1 MTSKNKDNFLKQT
14 FVTQTHGYLDVSLKR
29 DLFIELSKSFNGKFA
44 VKNTSDKV
52 LETLNISIP
61 YKSLK
66 IEISE
71 SDTRPLKFQILSD
84 SLQDFELLISWKD
97 IFDKML
103 KRFRKPS
110 IEVGMKDFDDHY
122 LIKSNRPDLT
132 KKIISE
138 QIQNYLLKYNVYSIS
153 IETDRK
159 LNKTSLISVI
169 SRTLDDKKSYE
180 DMIILHRLLI
190 DNLDKQKIIK

>member
-1 MTSKNKDNFLKQT
+1 MTSKNKDTLLKQT
-14 FVTQTHGYLDVSLKR
+14 FVTRTLGYLDVSTKR
-29 DLFIELSKSFNGKFA
+29 DLFNELSKSFNGEFV
-44 VKNTSDKV
+44 VKTTSDKV

-61 YKSLK
+61 YKSQI

-71 SDTRPLKFQILSD
+71 SDTRPLKFQVLSD

-97 IFDKML
+97 AFDKIL
-103 KRFRKPS
+103 KIFRKPP

-122 LIKSNRPDLT
+122 FIKSNRSDLT

-138 QIQNYLLKYNVYSIS
+138 KIQNYLLKYNVYSIS

-159 LNKTSLISVI
+159 LNKTSLITVI
-169 SRTLDDKKSYE
+169 SRTLDNKKSYE
-180 DMIILHRLLI
+180 DMIMLHKLLI

>member
-1 MTSKNKDNFLKQT
+1 MTSKNKDNLLKQT
-14 FVTQTHGYLDVSLKR
+14 FVTRTLGYLDVSLKR
-29 DLFIELSKSFNGKFA
+29 DLFNELSKSFNGEFV

-61 YKSLK
+61 YKNRI

-71 SDTRPLKFQILSD
+71 SDTRPLKFQVFSD

-97 IFDKML
+97 AFDKML
-103 KRFRKPS
+103 KIFRKPP

-122 LIKSNRPDLT
+122 LIKSNRSDLT

-138 QIQNYLLKYNVYSIS
+138 KIQNYLLKYNVYSIS
-153 IETDRK
+153 IGTDRK
-159 LNKTSLISVI
+159 LNKTSLMTVI
-169 SRTLDDKKSYE
+169 SRTLDNKKSYE
-180 DMIILHRLLI
+180 DMIMLHQLLI

>member
-1 MTSKNKDNFLKQT
+1 MTSKNKDNLLKQT
-14 FVTQTHGYLDVSLKR
+14 FVTRTHGYLDVSLKR
-29 DLFIELSKSFNGKFA
+29 DLFIELSKSFNGEFA
-44 VKNTSDKV
+44 MKHTSDNV
-52 LETLNISIP
+52 LETFNISIP
-61 YKSLK
+61 YKNR
-66 IEISE
+66 IIDMSE
-71 SDTRPLKFQILSD
+71 SDTRPLKFLVLSD
-84 SLQDFELLISWKD
+84 SLQDFELLITWKD
-97 IFDKML
+97 TFDKML
-103 KRFRKPS
+103 KRFRKPP

-122 LIKSNRPDLT
+122 LIKSNRSDLT

-180 DMIILHRLLI
+180 DMIMLHQLLI
-190 DNLDKQKIIK
+190 DNLDKQMIIK

>member
-1 MTSKNKDNFLKQT
+1 MTSKNKDNRLKQI
-14 FVTQTHGYLDVSLKR
+14 FVTRTHGYLDVSLKR
-29 DLFIELSKSFNGKFA
+29 DLFNELSKSFNGEFSMKH
-44 VKNTSDKV
+44 TSDNV

-61 YKSLK
+61 YKNRI

-97 IFDKML
+97 TFDEML
-103 KRFRKPS
+103 KRFRKPT
-110 IEVGMKDFDDHY
+110 IDVGMKDFDDHY
-122 LIKSNRPDLT
+122 LIKSNRSDLT

-180 DMIILHRLLI
+180 DMIMLHQLLI
-190 DNLDKQKIIK
+190 DNLDKQMIIK